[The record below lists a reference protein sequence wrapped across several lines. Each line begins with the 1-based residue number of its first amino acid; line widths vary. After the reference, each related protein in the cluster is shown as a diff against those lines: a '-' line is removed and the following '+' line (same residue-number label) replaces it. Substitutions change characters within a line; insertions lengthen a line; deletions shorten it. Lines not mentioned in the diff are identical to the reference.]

1 MNQKMIDFVKW
12 KTGLFLLFF
21 IVLGFF
27 TQAADPDSLRTRW
40 INGKKFTLH
49 KVAPKETWSSVSRRY
64 TVTIDDLQKANPG
77 VDGLKIGQIINVPAG
92 LTTDSKEVKA
102 APEKPPAPVTKVV
115 ESTPKKAIVQQ
126 QTGPSGKTHTVQKGE
141 TLYRISK
148 MYDMSIEEIKSLN
161 GLGSNAISPG
171 QQLRI
176 KAKVGDNQVTRESVA
191 TPVTPQTVAVESTP
205 AKATAPVEKQAQ
217 VETKKEVVKP
227 EPVESKPEPVKE
239 TIKEEP
245 VPVKADS
252 HQTSMVISR
261 NDDRTEVPPVYSNP
275 GTSRTSVIEKDPKSG
290 AEVEKIT
297 EIGVAAWLTEAD
309 LNQSKFY
316 ALHRTAPVGT
326 IIKLTNRMNN
336 NSVFVKVVGPL
347 PDTGDNNS
355 IIIKITQ
362 AAAQR
367 IGALDQKFT
376 AELSYG
382 ITR

>member
-21 IVLGFF
+21 MMLG
-27 TQAADPDSLRTRW
+27 TISQAVDPDSLRTRW

-64 TVTIDDLQKANPG
+64 DVSMDDLQKANPG
-77 VDGLKIGQIINVPAG
+77 VNGLKIGQIINIPAG
-92 LTTDSKEVKA
+92 LTNEVKDVKPT
-102 APEKPPAPVTKVV
+102 PEKPQSTGTKAA
-115 ESTPKKAIVQQ
+115 ENTPKKAITSQQ
-126 QTGPSGKTHTVQKGE
+126 NNSVKTHTVQKGE

-148 MYDMSIEEIKSLN
+148 MYDMSIDELKALN
-161 GLGSNAISPG
+161 GLTSNAISLG
-171 QQLRI
+171 QQLKV
-176 KAKVGDNQVTRESVA
+176 KAVSGEVKLVKESAARSENPQETTVVV
-191 TPVTPQTVAVESTP
+191 TPVKE
-205 AKATAPVEKQAQ
+205 AKPVEKQVQ
-217 VETKKEVVKP
+217 QDQPKEKVRE
-227 EPVESKPEPVKE
+227 EPTPVPVKE
-239 TIKEEP
+239 IIREQP
-245 VPVKADS
+245 APVKADS
-252 HQTSMVISR
+252 HQTSMAIT
-261 NDDRTEVPPVYSNP
+261 RTEERAELPPVYTNP

-290 AEVEKIT
+290 VEVEKIT
-297 EIGVAAWLTEAD
+297 EVGVAAWLTEAD

-336 NSVFVKVVGPL
+336 NSVFVKVVGVL